1 VPTPLI
7 PCPTCACH
15 FRSGAPRCPHCGA
28 TLSRSVRHGAR
39 TAAAVVLAL
48 ALAGCPGAEN
58 GPAPAG
64 QPELADVPASEVP
77 AAERIPEVPEVPEV
91 EQLPVVPPAPEP
103 TPEPAPPPTTP
114 EPEPDPVLP
123 PDDGGMHAL
132 YGVPSTWDP
141 PAPRIR

>member
-15 FRSGAPRCPHCGA
+15 FRAGAPRCPHCGA
-28 TLSRSVRHGAR
+28 TLSRSVRSGAR

-58 GPAPAG
+58 GPAPAEP
-64 QPELADVPASEVP
+64 PEAEIADVPEIT
-77 AAERIPEVPEVPEV
+77 EIPKVAPV
-91 EQLPVVPPAPEP
+91 LPVPPAPEP
-103 TPEPAPPPTTP
+103 AEPAPPPPTPPEP